1 VPAALKNKK
10 GGEAWTI
17 WHPKTIQ
24 LAKAEKEGGISDNRG
39 EFSTPKIY
47 PIGMLENLEVLVV
60 HPLGFPKIQGYRHAD
75 DVVVIHAR
83 WMRRL
88 NKKKRL
94 VELVDGWK
102 YLVAKINVDRRV
114 GRTITISAR

>member
-1 VPAALKNKK
+1 
-10 GGEAWTI
+10 
-17 WHPKTIQ
+17 
-24 LAKAEKEGGISDNRG
+24 
-39 EFSTPKIY
+39 
-47 PIGMLENLEVLVV
+47 MLESLEVVV

-83 WMRRL
+83 RMRRL

-102 YLVAKINVDRRV
+102 YLVAKLNVDRV